1 MPMAVFVLVHGAW
14 GGAHGFRKVRGPL
27 LAAGHVVFTPSLTGI
42 GERAH
47 LTSPQ
52 VCLTT
57 HIADVV
63 NTVWYE
69 DLSDIVLLGFSYGG
83 FVVTGA
89 LGYIAERVRHL
100 VYLDAFVPG
109 DGDTV
114 TGLTGMLAGPSGAG
128 TSYGAIGLG
137 RDWLVPPLPRE
148 FDDPAEAQWAGP
160 RRTPH
165 PAGCFTEPVRLAH
178 ALEDYPFTR
187 TYIKATGEPRPQ
199 DGGPGNGGPFW
210 AAADRVRQSPAW
222 RYREIAT
229 GHMVAV
235 NRPGELVRILLE
247 LA

>member
-27 LAAGHVVFTPSLTGI
+27 LAAGHEVFTPSLTGI

-63 NTVWYE
+63 NAVWYE

-114 TGLTGMLAGPSGAG
+114 ADLSGTG

-187 TYIKATGEPRPQ
+187 TYIKATREPRPK
-199 DGGPGNGGPFW
+199 DGGPFW
-210 AAADRVRQSPAW
+210 AAADRAKASPAW
-222 RYREIAT
+222 RYHEIAT
-229 GHMVAV
+229 NHMIPS
-235 NRPGELVRILLE
+235 NRPEE
-247 LA
+247 LARLLLDLT